1 VAQKPGSV
9 KSNNSRTVELTIRA
23 IIAVIFGV
31 VLYLSVPVYSVLY
44 LSTPIP
50 SKLSLL
56 ILPLLCGAFAWLV
69 TRDAYYGAAS
79 SILITM
85 LGSIIVWQNIF
96 ELLPGFPFSLFVIM
110 QIILGIVPALVTY
123 FAKVDIK
130 PEYLALALLFVL
142 MLNFLVVTSNPSTDI
157 ASGSAIEPPAESFAF
172 DGIFFLKMFYL
183 VDQGMNFYEAYD
195 LGFQHDKRFD
205 APPPIIG
212 GWRMPTTFWFW
223 SVIASRGDHLVNY
236 FVFFSLILMACAY
249 LVASKFTEPAF
260 ALISASLV
268 GTYMLFGSASWWYT
282 ELEYWGLFLA
292 LPAATLYLYDKR
304 YWALPLALLAGLMRE
319 WIALILIAGLIVN
332 LINRRWVES
341 GIWAT
346 ACALVGG
353 AYFLNIH
360 NIVEYTK
367 QANLPLSLEAAG
379 MGQGGIGF
387 ILYTLQYG
395 SGFFNGGLGL
405 IYILFFTGIIGAV
418 VTGIRTKNFYWAALI
433 ILPLT
438 VFMFYGSGRVPGDP
452 PGWNDYYNIN
462 FMPYILVAV
471 PFMAKPLID
480 AGLWVAERLDVRK

>member
-1 VAQKPGSV
+1 MAKRLNST
-9 KSNNSRTVELTIRA
+9 KRNSSRTVELAIRA
-23 IIAVIFGV
+23 IVAVIFGI
-31 VLYLSVPVYSVLY
+31 VLYLSIPVS
-44 LSTPIP
+44 
-50 SKLSLL
+50 SKLS
-56 ILPLLCGAFAWLV
+56 ILTLPFVCGTFAWLA
-69 TRDAYYGAAS
+69 TKDPYYGAIS
-79 SILITM
+79 SALVVIL
-85 LGSIIVWQNIF
+85 GAIIAWPRILEVLPGLSF
-96 ELLPGFPFSLFVIM
+96 ELFFVI
-110 QIILGIVPALVTY
+110 QIALGILPAAA
-123 FAKVDIK
+123 AKFIK
-130 PEYLALALLFVL
+130 EQINSEYIAIALLIVL
-142 MLNFLVVTSNPSTDI
+142 MFNFLIVTSGPSAGI
-157 ASGSAIEPPAESFAF
+157 ASGSAIEPPAESYAF

-183 VDQGMNFYEAYD
+183 VDQGIDFYEAYD
-195 LGFQHDKRFD
+195 IGFQHDKRFD

-236 FVFFSLILMACAY
+236 FIFFSLVLMACAY
-249 LVASKFTEPAF
+249 LIARKFTEPAF
-260 ALISASLV
+260 ALIGASLV

-319 WIALILIAGLIVN
+319 WIALILIAGLIIN
-332 LINRRWVES
+332 LLNRRWIES

-346 ACALVGG
+346 ACTFVGG

-367 QANLPLSLEAAG
+367 QANLPLSLETAG

-387 ILYTLQYG
+387 ILYTLQFG
-395 SGFFNGGLGL
+395 SSFFTGGLNL
-405 IYILFFTGIIGAV
+405 LYILFFMGIIGAV

-438 VFMFYGSGRVPGDP
+438 VFMFYGSGRVPGEP

-480 AGLWVAERLDVRK
+480 AGLWVADKFGIRK